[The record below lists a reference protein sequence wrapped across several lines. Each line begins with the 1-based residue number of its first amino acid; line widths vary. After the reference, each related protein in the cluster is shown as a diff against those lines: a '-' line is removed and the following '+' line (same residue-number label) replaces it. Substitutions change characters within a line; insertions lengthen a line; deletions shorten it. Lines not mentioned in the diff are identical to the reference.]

1 MRDYIR
7 DGDEIYRRSF
17 AIIRSEARLERFS
30 LEEAT
35 VAVRIIHA
43 CGMVEVADDL
53 VFEGNVVNAARAALQ
68 AGAPIFCD
76 VSMVANGVTRARL
89 PAGNEVVC
97 TLTDPRTVDL
107 ARTMSNTRTA
117 AALELWGERMGGAV
131 VAFGNAPTALF
142 HLLDMLDRG
151 APRPAAVLGF
161 PVGFVGAIESK
172 EALIAD
178 GRVPAM
184 IMRGRRGGSAFAA
197 SAINALASDKEIL

>member
-17 AIIRSEARLERFS
+17 AIIREEARLDRFS
-30 LEEAT
+30 PAEAT

-43 CGMVEVADDL
+43 CGMVEIADDL
-53 VFEGNVVNAARAALQ
+53 VFHGDVVEAARAALE

-89 PAGNEVVC
+89 PANNEVVC
-97 TLTDPRTVDL
+97 MLADPRTADL
-107 ARTMSNTRTA
+107 ARTIGNTRTA
-117 AALELWGERMGGAV
+117 AAVELWGERMGGAV

-142 HLLDMLDRG
+142 HLLDLLDRG
-151 APRPAAVLGF
+151 APRPAAILGF

-172 EALIAD
+172 DALIAD
-178 GRVPAM
+178 GRAPAM
-184 IMRGRRGGSAFAA
+184 IMRGRRGGSAYAA
-197 SAINALASDKEIL
+197 AAINALASEREIL